1 MGHTDFVGI
10 DVAKDSME
18 VTVHE
23 GNERWNFPNDEAGLA
38 KLVTKMNKVSPCL
51 IVLEATGG
59 YERMVS
65 AELQSKGFPVAVV
78 NPRQIR
84 DFARS
89 AGILAKTDIL
99 DAKVISH
106 FAAKM
111 QPAPRILPT
120 EAAKKLGSILIRRR
134 QVVTMLTAEKNRL
147 QQADPAVRKR
157 VKKHVTW
164 LEKELKDI
172 NKELKQMVQDDPE
185 WKKKDEIIQSVPGV
199 GPNLSITILADFPEL
214 GILNRKQIA
223 ALGGVAPF
231 NRDSGKMRG
240 KRTIWGGRDIVRTAT
255 YMATFV
261 AVRCNPLLKSFFD
274 RLIAAGK
281 PRKVALV
288 ACMRKLLCILNAML
302 KNRTTWNYYVP
313 QLIGPCH

>member
-1 MGHTDFVGI
+1 MGHINFVGI
-10 DVAKDSME
+10 DIAKDSME

-23 GNERWNFPNDEAGLA
+23 GKERWNFTNDETGLA
-38 KLVTKMNKVSPCL
+38 KLVAKMKRLSPHL

-59 YERMVS
+59 YENTVA
-65 AELQSKGFPVAVV
+65 AELQSKCFPVAVI

-89 AGILAKTDIL
+89 VGILAKTDIL
-99 DAKVISH
+99 DARVIAH
-106 FAAKM
+106 FAAKI
-111 QPAPRILPT
+111 QPVPRIMPT
-120 EAAKKLGSILIRRR
+120 EEARKLGAILMRRR
-134 QVVTMLTAEKNRL
+134 QVVTMLTSEKNRL
-147 QQADPAVRKR
+147 QQAVPAVIKR
-157 VKKHVTW
+157 VQNHVTW
-164 LEKELKDI
+164 LEQELNDI
-172 NKELKQMVQDDPE
+172 NKVLKQMVQDDPE
-185 WKKKDEIIQSVPGV
+185 WKEKDEIIQSVPGV
-199 GPNLSITILADFPEL
+199 GPNLSITLLADFPEL
-214 GILNRKQIA
+214 GHLNRKQIA

-255 YMATFV
+255 YMAAFV

-302 KNRTTWNYYVP
+302 KNRTTWNFHAPRLV
-313 QLIGPCH
+313 GPCH